1 MYGIDLG
8 TTNSVISII
17 DSDGKPK
24 VIENKNGGRITP
36 SAVFTK
42 DNKEFIIGENAK
54 KKYGMNPTHT
64 ILSIKRLMGT
74 NEKIKIDD
82 VEYSPEEISAK
93 ILRKMVDDANEKLG
107 INCNQ
112 VVITV
117 PAYFDDS
124 QRSATKKAGEIAGL
138 EVLRIINEPTAAALA
153 YGLDQRE
160 PRTICVY
167 DLGGGTFDVS
177 ILTIGENICEVNST
191 AGNTRLGGDDFDE
204 LLSKWIIDMFEREY
218 KTSISDNPIA
228 ISRIKEAAENAK
240 KQLSEA
246 IDVDITIPF
255 ITQNDNGPVNLE
267 LNIKRAEFEEMIS
280 EKVQETIEC
289 VKNAIEDSKIHKDEI
304 AEILLVGGSTRIP
317 FVQKSIED
325 FFGKTPNRN
334 LNPDEVV
341 SIGAAIQSGII
352 NGTIENVIL
361 ADVTPLTLSV
371 EVEGGLSEPM
381 IKRNTTIPT
390 THTETFTTYEDEQ
403 TSVIVH
409 ITQGERVEASK
420 NRSLG
425 KFILDDIVPAPA
437 GTPKI
442 QVKFDI
448 DVNGILS
455 VSAKDTVTEKEASIT
470 IDNNINSEDLNKLLE
485 DGKKYKDED
494 FNIRQLIEKR
504 NIANKLI
511 YQCEKTIEEYKDKI
525 DGNTLLEFQEAIE
538 STRDNLDV
546 QNPEV
551 INESIKALKQLIL
564 QIGEQIY
571 S

>member
-1 MYGIDLG
+1 
-8 TTNSVISII
+8 
-17 DSDGKPK
+17 
-24 VIENKNGGRITP
+24 
-36 SAVFTK
+36 
-42 DNKEFIIGENAK
+42 
-54 KKYGMNPTHT
+54 
-64 ILSIKRLMGT
+64 
-74 NEKIKIDD
+74 
-82 VEYSPEEISAK
+82 
-93 ILRKMVDDANEKLG
+93 
-107 INCNQ
+107 
-112 VVITV
+112 
-117 PAYFDDS
+117 
-124 QRSATKKAGEIAGL
+124 
-138 EVLRIINEPTAAALA
+138 
-153 YGLDQRE
+153 
-160 PRTICVY
+160 
-167 DLGGGTFDVS
+167 
-177 ILTIGENICEVNST
+177 
-191 AGNTRLGGDDFDE
+191 
-204 LLSKWIIDMFEREY
+204 
-218 KTSISDNPIA
+218 
-228 ISRIKEAAENAK
+228 
-240 KQLSEA
+240 
-246 IDVDITIPF
+246 
-255 ITQNDNGPVNLE
+255 
-267 LNIKRAEFEEMIS
+267 
-280 EKVQETIEC
+280 
-289 VKNAIEDSKIHKDEI
+289 
-304 AEILLVGGSTRIP
+304 
-317 FVQKSIED
+317 
-325 FFGKTPNRN
+325 
-334 LNPDEVV
+334 
-341 SIGAAIQSGII
+341 
-352 NGTIENVIL
+352 
-361 ADVTPLTLSV
+361 
-371 EVEGGLSEPM
+371 M